1 MTRSRRAWLAL
12 VLLACVG
19 VSLSCLPDGAGALP
33 AGTGTAPAGTVAAS
47 IHAPAYRVS
56 EEAARRIAWRS
67 GVDHIEDLVLVDER
81 WEVAGR
87 DRSGNEL
94 AVDIHAHDGRILRH
108 LPPPGN

>member
-1 MTRSRRAWLAL
+1 MIKVMGLAAAALAVSGLTAVMTCS
-12 VLLACVG
+12 
-19 VSLSCLPDGAGALP
+19 P
-33 AGTGTAPAGTVAAS
+33 ADAQRPAAAPAAMQTAS
-47 IHAPAYRVS
+47 IHAPAYRVT
-56 EEAARRIAWRS
+56 EKAARRIAWRS

-87 DRSGNEL
+87 DRSGNEV